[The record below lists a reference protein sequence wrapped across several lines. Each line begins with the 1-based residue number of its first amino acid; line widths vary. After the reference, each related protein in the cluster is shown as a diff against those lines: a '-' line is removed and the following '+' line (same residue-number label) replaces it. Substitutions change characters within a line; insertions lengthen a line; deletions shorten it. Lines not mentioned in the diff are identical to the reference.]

1 MIDGQKVQEYIDKWE
16 QFDKNI
22 VYDFSIGH
30 GGIADCIKFFIYT
43 LESCIKNNYKLYYK
57 QNNIQI
63 EKYIKLKYNKLYIT
77 NSQLQKLD
85 NYTTIN
91 PHNIINLFL
100 TSQQQTGAKS
110 CRKAGAVG
118 DINGVR
124 NPISLA
130 RLDTSYFNFN
140 HKIEDL
146 FEFSDEVKLNRDKLV
161 PPSIRDYISIHVRLG
176 DKFLET
182 DNNFIIC
189 KWDQRYYS
197 NTRIYKFIED
207 NLNKNIFLCSDNN
220 QYKKE
225 LKLRYKNLIIANSD
239 IGHTGHHNT
248 SQKQVLDTITEFYIL
263 TNSKLIF
270 SGSGSGFSYIASQF
284 KMIQH
289 IGPKSRY
296 DNDLSLDE
304 LAQLFLNT
312 KKIK

>member
-1 MIDGQKVQEYIDKWE
+1 MIDGQKIQEYIGKWE

-57 QNNIQI
+57 QNNIEI

-85 NYTTIN
+85 NYTLIN
-91 PHNIINLFL
+91 THNIINLFL
-100 TSQQQTGAKS
+100 TSQKRTDSKS
-110 CRKAGAVG
+110 Y
-118 DINGVR
+118 
-124 NPISLA
+124 
-130 RLDTSYFNFN
+130 TSYFDFN

-146 FEFSDEVKLNRDKLV
+146 FEFSDEIKLNRDKLI
-161 PPSIRDYISIHVRLG
+161 PPSIQDYISIHVRLG

-182 DNNFIIC
+182 DNNFILC

-220 QYKKE
+220 KYKKE

-239 IGHTGHHNT
+239 IGHTGQHNT
-248 SQKQVLDTITEFYIL
+248 SQKQVLDSITEFYIL

-270 SGSGSGFSYIASQF
+270 SGSGSGFSYIASKF

-289 IGPKSRY
+289 IGPKSRL
-296 DNDLSLDE
+296 DNDLSPDE

>member
-100 TSQQQTGAKS
+100 TSQQRTGVKS
-110 CRKAGAVG
+110 Y
-118 DINGVR
+118 
-124 NPISLA
+124 
-130 RLDTSYFNFN
+130 TSYFNFN

-146 FEFSDEVKLNRDKLV
+146 FEFSDEIKLNRDKLV

-182 DNNFIIC
+182 DNNFILC

-197 NTRIYKFIED
+197 NTRIYKFIEE

-296 DNDLSLDE
+296 DNDLSPDE